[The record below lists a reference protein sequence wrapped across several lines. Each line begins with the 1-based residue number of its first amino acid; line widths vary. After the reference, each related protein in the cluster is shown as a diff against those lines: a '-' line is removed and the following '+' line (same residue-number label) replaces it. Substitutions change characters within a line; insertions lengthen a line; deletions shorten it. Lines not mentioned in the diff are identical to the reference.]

1 MQSKQVIATPD
12 APPALGPYSQA
23 IRVNDTIYVS
33 GQLPMDPKTRQLI
46 SGNIATQ
53 TERVLLNI
61 RAIFEEGEA
70 SLEHVVK
77 ITIYM
82 KDLSQFD
89 DMNRVFGLFFPTSEN
104 SRISAACALNCRGF
118 ASAARCVHRNGR
130 HRRCNWRLRGFG
142 DFLSNSRTKAKTF

>member
-1 MQSKQVIATPD
+1 MQSKKVIATPD

-46 SGNIATQ
+46 NGSIAAQ

-61 RAIFEEGEA
+61 RAILEEAEA

-77 ITIYM
+77 MTIYM
-82 KDLSQFD
+82 NDLSQFD
-89 DMNRVFGLFFPTSEN
+89 EMNRVFGLFFPTSEHSQTLPPARSTVEV
-104 SRISAACALNCRGF
+104 SRLPRDAAIEMDAIAVVTSGY
-118 ASAARCVHRNGR
+118 A
-130 HRRCNWRLRGFG
+130 
-142 DFLSNSRTKAKTF
+142 DFEIF

>member
-46 SGNIATQ
+46 GGSIAAQ
-53 TERVLLNI
+53 TEQVLLNI
-61 RAIFEEGEA
+61 RAILEEGEA

-77 ITIYM
+77 MTIYM
-82 KDLSQFD
+82 KDLAQFD
-89 DMNRVFGLFFPTSEN
+89 EMNRVFGLFFPTSEH
-104 SRISAACALNCRGF
+104 SRCLPPARSTVEVSRLPRDAAIEMDAIAVVTGGYIDLEIF
-118 ASAARCVHRNGR
+118 
-130 HRRCNWRLRGFG
+130 
-142 DFLSNSRTKAKTF
+142 

>member
-1 MQSKQVIATPD
+1 MQNKQVIATPD

-46 SGNIATQ
+46 SGNIAAQ

-61 RAIFEEGEA
+61 RSILEEGEA

-82 KDLSQFD
+82 KDLTQFD
-89 DMNRVFGLFFPTSEN
+89 EMNRVFGLFFPTSEHSPMLPPARSTVEV
-104 SRISAACALNCRGF
+104 SRLPRD
-118 ASAARCVHRNGR
+118 ASIEMDAIAVVTSGYV
-130 HRRCNWRLRGFG
+130 
-142 DFLSNSRTKAKTF
+142 DFEIF

>member
-1 MQSKQVIATPD
+1 MQSKQVITTPD
-12 APPALGPYSQA
+12 APPALGPYSQG

-46 SGNIATQ
+46 SGNIAAQ

-61 RAIFEEGEA
+61 RAILEEGEA

-89 DMNRVFGLFFPTSEN
+89 DMNRVFGLFFPTSDN
-104 SRISAACALNCRGF
+104 SRVLPPARSTVEVSRLPRDAAIEMDAIAVVTGGY
-118 ASAARCVHRNGR
+118 A
-130 HRRCNWRLRGFG
+130 
-142 DFLSNSRTKAKTF
+142 DFEMF

>member
-1 MQSKQVIATPD
+1 MQSKIAIATPD

-46 SGNIATQ
+46 SGNIAKQ
-53 TERVLLNI
+53 TEQVLLNI
-61 RAIFEEGEA
+61 RAILEEGEA

-77 ITIYM
+77 MTIYM

-89 DMNRVFGLFFPTSEN
+89 DMNRVFGLFFPTGEY
-104 SRISAACALNCRGF
+104 
-118 ASAARCVHRNGR
+118 
-130 HRRCNWRLRGFG
+130 
-142 DFLSNSRTKAKTF
+142 SRTLPPARSTVEVSRLPRDAAIEMDAIAVVTGGYVDLEIF

>member
-1 MQSKQVIATPD
+1 MQSKQVITTPD

-33 GQLPMDPKTRQLI
+33 GQLPMEPKTRQLI
-46 SGNIATQ
+46 SGNIAAQ

-61 RAIFEEGEA
+61 RAILEEGEA

-82 KDLSQFD
+82 KDLSQFE
-89 DMNRVFGLFFPTSEN
+89 RYE
-104 SRISAACALNCRGF
+104 SRFRP
-118 ASAARCVHRNGR
+118 
-130 HRRCNWRLRGFG
+130 
-142 DFLSNSRTKAKTF
+142 FLPHQRS

>member
-1 MQSKQVIATPD
+1 MQTKRVIATPD

-33 GQLPMDPKTRQLI
+33 GQLPMDPKTRQLVGG
-46 SGNIATQ
+46 SIAAQ

-61 RAIFEEGEA
+61 RAILEEGEA

-77 ITIYM
+77 MTIYM

-89 DMNRVFGLFFPTSEN
+89 EMNRVFGLFFPVSEHSPMLPPARSTVEVSRLPRDAAIEMDAIAVVTSE
-104 SRISAACALNCRGF
+104 GY
-118 ASAARCVHRNGR
+118 V
-130 HRRCNWRLRGFG
+130 
-142 DFLSNSRTKAKTF
+142 DFEMF

>member
-1 MQSKQVIATPD
+1 MQNKQVIATPD

-46 SGNIATQ
+46 NGNIAAQ

-61 RAIFEEGEA
+61 RAILEEAEA

-89 DMNRVFGLFFPTSEN
+89 EMNRVFGLFFPTSEHSQMLLPARSTVEV
-104 SRISAACALNCRGF
+104 SRLPRDAVIEMDAIAVVTSSYADYEIF
-118 ASAARCVHRNGR
+118 
-130 HRRCNWRLRGFG
+130 
-142 DFLSNSRTKAKTF
+142 